1 MHKHAERSTLA
12 LMATTNITLVTGH
25 SETVEMSG
33 EDLKAALAEDSPL
46 VALPLTRTRG
56 KPLYVNPA
64 HVVMA
69 REEAGDESR
78 P

>member
-1 MHKHAERSTLA
+1 
-12 LMATTNITLVTGH
+12 MATTSITLVTGH

-33 EDLKAALAEDSPL
+33 EDLKAALAEHSPL

-69 REEAGDESR
+69 REESEDESR
-78 P
+78 PQFARG